1 GAKSSIHVYKGD
13 LTTQRTDVIAVCSSS
28 EYLFK
33 AICEAGEGSIKT
45 SFDLQSKKNP
55 YYSIIAVKAEGQ
67 LKSKK
72 VYFLPWKTNSDPSLL
87 RQSIEKFVSDAIERA
102 VMEKYKSIAFP
113 AIGCGQFGCP
123 IRLVAEA
130 MVQEAYR
137 KLQKSSISVS
147 FIIETKRT
155 DVYDEFQK
163 QLDTL
168 KASLPLQL
176 SPSSS
181 PQNSVIR
188 SRQGRCSPARKHSS
202 SVQQQSR
209 SSSSQDRSLSPPQRP
224 RFLVKENSFSA
235 PRRPRSLLRQRSS
248 SSSRDRSLSPP
259 QGPRFLVKENSFSAP
274 RRPRSSLRQRSSS
287 SSRDRSLSPQ
297 GSRPVVRE
305 NSFSAPRR
313 PRSSLRQRSPSSPRG
328 RSLSPPQGPRF
339 LVKENSFSAQRRPRS
354 SSRQRW
360 PSLTRD
366 GSLSPQGPRLLAQ
379 EHPFSAQRPRFAAQ
393 IPSLATSPGGSKK
406 VIAATV
412 NKGTI

>member
-1 GAKSSIHVYKGD
+1 MEYFQGAKSSIHVYKGD

-33 AICEAGEGSIKT
+33 AICEAA
-45 SFDLQSKKNP
+45 P
-55 YYSIIAVKAEGQ
+55 RR
-67 LKSKK
+67 
-72 VYFLPWKTNSDPSLL
+72 PRSLL
-87 RQSIEKFVSDAIERA
+87 RQ
-102 VMEKYKSIAFP
+102 
-113 AIGCGQFGCP
+113 
-123 IRLVAEA
+123 
-130 MVQEAYR
+130 
-137 KLQKSSISVS
+137 
-147 FIIETKRT
+147 
-155 DVYDEFQK
+155 
-163 QLDTL
+163 
-168 KASLPLQL
+168 
-176 SPSSS
+176 
-181 PQNSVIR
+181 
-188 SRQGRCSPARKHSS
+188 
-202 SVQQQSR
+202 R
-209 SSSSQDRSLSPPQRP
+209 SSSSSRDRSLSPLQGP

-248 SSSRDRSLSPP
+248 SSPS
-259 QGPRFLVKENSFSAP
+259 QEPRFLVKENSFSAP
-274 RRPRSSLRQRSSS
+274 RRPRSTLRQRSSS

-305 NSFSAPRR
+305 NSLSAPRR
-313 PRSSLRQRSPSSPRG
+313 PRSSLRQRSPSSPRD
-328 RSLSPPQGPRF
+328 RSLSPPQGPRS

-412 NKGTI
+412 NKGTIQVVTGDITTEKVDAIIGSSSSKILKDAIIKVAGDEVKASYDTQHENNPNSILISTPSGVLPCKRIFFVKWQPDKNEVILRQSLVDLIGIVIQNVISYKFTSCAFPALGCGQHGCS

>member
-1 GAKSSIHVYKGD
+1 
-13 LTTQRTDVIAVCSSS
+13 TDVIAVCSSS

-137 KLQKSSISVS
+137 KKL
-147 FIIETKRT
+147 
-155 DVYDEFQK
+155 
-163 QLDTL
+163 
-168 KASLPLQL
+168 
-176 SPSSS
+176 
-181 PQNSVIR
+181 
-188 SRQGRCSPARKHSS
+188 
-202 SVQQQSR
+202 
-209 SSSSQDRSLSPPQRP
+209 
-224 RFLVKENSFSA
+224 FSA